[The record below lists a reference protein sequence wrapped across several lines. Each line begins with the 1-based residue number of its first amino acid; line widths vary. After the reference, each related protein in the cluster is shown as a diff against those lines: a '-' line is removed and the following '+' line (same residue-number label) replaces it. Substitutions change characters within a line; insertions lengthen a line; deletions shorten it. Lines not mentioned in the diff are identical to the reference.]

1 MKIQNFILAI
11 LAVASVTLSIS
22 TARAYTTGD
31 LLLGFRDSDST
42 NDYVVDLGPA
52 SNFLGQSLGFS
63 ETLSLGNIAGDL
75 SSTGGSGL
83 FGAGWATDANL
94 SWGVAGSLTSNNTLY
109 AGQPEPT
116 LGTLADAPNE
126 ASHSAQSTPASN
138 INGAGSYLSFGT
150 ASSNA
155 TNAFI
160 EANSQTNSWASYMP
174 DYVSS
179 FSAFGY
185 FPSFEANS
193 SSGITNT
200 ALDLYSLPYHN
211 GGGSVA
217 GTYDGTFTI
226 DNTGA
231 VTFAVV
237 PEPSTVATVV
247 LGAGL
252 LVVVAA
258 RRRRMAQA

>member
-1 MKIQNFILAI
+1 MKIQKFILAI
-11 LAVASVTLSIS
+11 LAVASVALTIS
-22 TARAYTTGD
+22 TAKAYTTGD
-31 LLLGFRDSDST
+31 LLLGFRNSASA

-52 SNFLGQSLGFS
+52 SNYLGQAFGYST
-63 ETLSLGNIAGDL
+63 TLSLGNIAGDL
-75 SSTGGSGL
+75 SSSSL
-83 FGAGWATDANL
+83 FGSGWATDATL
-94 SWGVAGSLTSNNTLY
+94 SWGVAGSLISNNTLY
-109 AGQPEPT
+109 AGQPEDPV
-116 LGTLADAPNE
+116 GTLAQAPNE
-126 ASHSAQSTPASN
+126 ASHTGQSAPANN
-138 INGAGSYLSFGT
+138 INATGSYLSFGT

-160 EANSQTNSWASYMP
+160 EANSQTNSWDSYMP
-174 DYVSS
+174 NGTTTTT
-179 FSAFGY
+179 AFGY
-185 FPSFEANS
+185 FPNFEANS
-193 SSGITNT
+193 TSGITNT